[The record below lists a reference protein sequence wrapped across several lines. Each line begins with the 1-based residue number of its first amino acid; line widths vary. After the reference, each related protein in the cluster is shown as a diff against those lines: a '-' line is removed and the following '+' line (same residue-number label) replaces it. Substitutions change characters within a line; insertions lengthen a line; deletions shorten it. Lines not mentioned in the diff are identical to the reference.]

1 MTDPKNTKRR
11 PPIAYRLPVE
21 LEDEFDRRV
30 ERSGLSVNAFL
41 TQSWHDKPQPRQVRR
56 PPLEKQLLATM
67 LAQVANIAD
76 TLRQEFNRQANP
88 SNQQSSMLNDIRDEL
103 RSIRVAIFKALGRK
117 P

>member
-1 MTDPKNTKRR
+1 MTDPQKTKRR

-41 TQSWHDKPQPRQVRR
+41 TQSWHNKPQPRQVRR
-56 PPLEKQLLATM
+56 PPLEKQLLANM
-67 LAQVANIAD
+67 LSQLSVIAD
-76 TLRQEFNRQANP
+76 TIRQEFNRQANP
-88 SNQQSSMLNDIRDEL
+88 SKPSSDTLTKMYDEL